1 MKLRKSEGGLKM
13 KLSNKILLAF
23 LLVALVV
30 SCAREARHLGERI
43 EYDAG
48 YRQDEEDITVVHLRG
63 NEEQMK
69 AQHEA
74 LLADE
79 IASFRKAA
87 VNHRV
92 MRRFG
97 YGGCTNFAAF
107 GPASVDGKLWH
118 ARNFDFSGNGV
129 LDRYR
134 VVYIVELIDKIPFV
148 AIAWSDYY
156 PSGVHTTMNTKGL
169 SLGYMHSEAPGE
181 SIMDAP
187 NLWMLFRK
195 VMENASTIDEAL
207 AILRTGPRKGTANL
221 LLADGKVPD
230 AVIVEM
236 TSDGIAVRR
245 AKESMVYSTNH
256 FVSQEMFYPENKDPN
271 SYARFKRLEE
281 LGNQHYGKLDLKHTV
296 AILRDHYDVHI
307 RRETLSGDI
316 IVTPSNVLSV
326 VFCPSDIIFW
336 VAKGLAPA
344 AYNKFVGF
352 SLKDELNG
360 TQAKTKDLYVP
371 ADTIVESSAWKE
383 MEAFLAGNLAY
394 LQGDDSTAVEHL
406 TKAVSLNPNSVLY
419 GYRLGSALSNL
430 GRMEEAIA
438 TFETALTG
446 DSPISLYAYI
456 YYRLGRIYEKM
467 GAKDKMRAAFEKVL
481 DLDIGDRSIK
491 DYARRILGR

>member
-1 MKLRKSEGGLKM
+1 MLA
-13 KLSNKILLAF
+13 LL
-23 LLVALVV
+23 LLVLAV
-30 SCAREARHLGERI
+30 SCAHETRHLGERI
-43 EYDAG
+43 EYGAG
-48 YRQDEEDITVVHLRG
+48 YRQDEEGIIVVHLRG

-79 IASFRKAA
+79 ITAFRKAA
-87 VNHRV
+87 FNHRV

-118 ARNFDFSGNGV
+118 ARNFDLSGNGV
-129 LDRYR
+129 LDLYR
-134 VVYIVELIDKIPFV
+134 VVYIVEPTDKIPFV

-156 PSGVHTTMNTKGL
+156 PTGVHTAMNAKGL

-187 NLWMLFRK
+187 NLWILFRK

-207 AILRTGPRKGTANL
+207 AILRAGPRKGTANL

-236 TSDGIAVRR
+236 TSNAIAVRP
-245 AKESMVYSTNH
+245 AEEGVVYSTNH

-281 LGNQHYGKLDLKHTV
+281 LGNQYYGKFDLEQMV
-296 AILRDHYDVHI
+296 AILRDHYDVHTG
-307 RRETLSGDI
+307 RETFSGD
-316 IVTPSNVLSV
+316 VVALPSNVLSV
-326 VFCPSDIIFW
+326 VFCPSNLTFW
-336 VAKGLAPA
+336 VAKGPAPA
-344 AYNKFVGF
+344 AYSKFVGF
-352 SLKDELNG
+352 SLKDEING
-360 TQAKTKDLYVP
+360 TQVNTKVPSVP

-438 TFETALTG
+438 AFETALTG
-446 DSPISLYAYI
+446 DSPISLYAYV

-467 GAKDKMRAAFEKVL
+467 GAKDKMRTAFEKVL
-481 DLDIGDRSIK
+481 ELDIGDKSIE
-491 DYARRILGR
+491 DYAQRALEQ